1 MKRNTYLALF
11 ASILLVGSLVLSGCQ
26 ALLGQ
31 AQAPTATPAAVTQQG
46 GAVSAEGHIVPK
58 DTTNL
63 FFLAPGSVSEVLVKE
78 GQAVKQGDVLARLG
92 DRQSFDAAVAAAQ
105 LELDTAQRQLDDL
118 NKTSVLATAQSQV
131 SLLTAQRALI
141 QAQQNLA
148 NLDTTDHKTK
158 VDNAIQAVNK
168 AKDDLKTAQ
177 DDFDKVSSMDVN
189 NASRKTAQDKLTQAQ
204 RTCDQTVRDRDLLTS
219 ELDLANSQIVLA
231 QAAVADATRTRD
243 ARKDGPDLAD
253 LALANT
259 RLANAKAQVAAA
271 QAGLSHLALVAPYD
285 GTITSVN
292 LAAGDQVLPDQ
303 PVMVIADLSK
313 LYIETSDLTEKDVV
327 SLRTGQKVTAVPDA
341 LPDLN
346 MSGTVEAI
354 SDGFIEKSGDITYVV
369 RISLAEGSDARLR
382 WGMTIKVTFTK

>member
-31 AQAPTATPAAVTQQG
+31 AQAPTATPAPVTQQD

-78 GQAVKQGDVLARLG
+78 GQVVKQGDVLARLG

-243 ARKDGPDLAD
+243 ARKDGPDPAD

-313 LYIETSDLTEKDVV
+313 LYVETSDLTEKDVV

-341 LPDLN
+341 LQDLN

>member
-31 AQAPTATPAAVTQQG
+31 AQAPTVTPAPVTQQG

>member
-31 AQAPTATPAAVTQQG
+31 AQAPTATPAPVTQQD

-78 GQAVKQGDVLARLG
+78 GQVVKQGDVLARLG

-243 ARKDGPDLAD
+243 ARKDGSDPAD

-313 LYIETSDLTEKDVV
+313 LYVETSDLTEKDVV

-369 RISLAEGSDARLR
+369 RISLDSSDARLR

>member
-31 AQAPTATPAAVTQQG
+31 AQAPTATPAPVTQQD

-243 ARKDGPDLAD
+243 ARKDGPDPAD

-313 LYIETSDLTEKDVV
+313 LYVETSDLTEKDVV

>member
-1 MKRNTYLALF
+1 
-11 ASILLVGSLVLSGCQ
+11 
-26 ALLGQ
+26 
-31 AQAPTATPAAVTQQG
+31 
-46 GAVSAEGHIVPK
+46 
-58 DTTNL
+58 
-63 FFLAPGSVSEVLVKE
+63 
-78 GQAVKQGDVLARLG
+78 
-92 DRQSFDAAVAAAQ
+92 
-105 LELDTAQRQLDDL
+105 LDDL

-243 ARKDGPDLAD
+243 ARKDGPDPAD

-369 RISLAEGSDARLR
+369 RISLDSSDARLR

>member
-31 AQAPTATPAAVTQQG
+31 AQAPTATPAPVTQQD

-243 ARKDGPDLAD
+243 ARKDGPDPAD

>member
-31 AQAPTATPAAVTQQG
+31 AQAPTATPAPVTQQD

-78 GQAVKQGDVLARLG
+78 GQVVKQGDVLARLG

-243 ARKDGPDLAD
+243 ARKDGPDPAD